1 MLQIIKNLRDVH
13 ENKLHE
19 LRRMDQGIE
28 QWVHGGRVSNCSVN
42 CSSFRWFTHS
52 KLIHKYIG
60 NFLVR

>member
-28 QWVHGGRVSNCSVN
+28 QWVHGGRVNAVAFEVDAKGSNYALMAGRSDC
-42 CSSFRWFTHS
+42 
-52 KLIHKYIG
+52 G
-60 NFLVR
+60 

>member
-42 CSSFRWFTHS
+42 CSSFRS
-52 KLIHKYIG
+52 DLEL
-60 NFLVR
+60 NDL